1 MTRFASLTLLGV
13 LLLAGCTA
21 GTSPAPSLS
30 PTPRGGT
37 SVPAATP
44 APADRA
50 CRTDYTPHA
59 LPTWADAGFNPPT
72 TPMPYVLSD
81 DGDIVAIL
89 WAAHDPLVSPPAA
102 DQNNKILWVPRV
114 SSPAGAPLQI
124 QATLAGTGQSVTRT
138 VGGGPGPSVVDMP
151 SPGCWSFD
159 LTWGTHRDHLELDY
173 AAG

>member
-1 MTRFASLTLLGV
+1 MTRLASSALLAA
-13 LLLAGCTA
+13 LLLAGCAA
-21 GTSPAPSLS
+21 GTSPAPLAS
-30 PTPRGGT
+30 T
-37 SVPAATP
+37 TP
-44 APADRA
+44 AGSTSPSATASATAGPACTA
-50 CRTDYTPHA
+50 DYTPRP
-59 LPTWADAGFNPPT
+59 LPTWASAGFNPPT

-89 WAAHDPLVSPPAA
+89 WAAHDPLVSPPVA

-124 QATLAGTGQSVTRT
+124 KATLAGTGQSVTRT
-138 VGGGPGPSVVDMP
+138 VGGGPGPSTIDMP

-159 LTWGTHRDHLELDY
+159 LTWGTHHDHLQLEY